1 MTGRTQGALPEDAA
15 RLPRGS
21 PRASMD
27 DAASEAQRLGGAFL
41 ASLDKAHLGAA
52 ASKLFAA
59 SIGEIVTVFSRSPAH
74 KHYSLADIE
83 WMVLPAVAA
92 GQFYVVEAADK
103 ERGFRAPIAVATW
116 AFVSEEVDRR
126 LRGDL
131 SRPIRLRPDEW
142 KSGEI
147 GWIVDLVGAPAGV
160 GQALAWLKAGPFKQQ
175 SAKLVLRDAKG
186 HAWLNA
192 LAELMDGRPAN
203 GEAK

>member
-1 MTGRTQGALPEDAA
+1 MTGGTQGALPEDAA
-15 RLPRGS
+15 RLSRGS
-21 PRASMD
+21 PRAAMND
-27 DAASEAQRLGGAFL
+27 
-41 ASLDKAHLGAA
+41 AA

-59 SIGEIVTVFSRSPAH
+59 SVGDIVSVFSRSPAH

-147 GWIVDLVGAPAGV
+147 GWIVDLVGAPTGMR
-160 GQALAWLKAGPFKQQ
+160 QALTWLREGPFKERK
-175 SAKLVLRDAKG
+175 AKLVTGAGTGTGRARVETLDS
-186 HAWLNA
+186 
-192 LAELMDGRPAN
+192 LAIGARAEGA
-203 GEAK
+203 A